1 MKLYIYIYQYTM
13 QPAKKNVLTTTQKN
27 THPVWGPP
35 GVYPARNLR
44 FLQVAVPMFWV
55 FLAAALLG
63 HRCGIEWNQLS
74 KVPET
79 NAKFITLGAHWI
91 CVFFCFCFWF
101 LKLVYLNWRSWWKP
115 CFGFMKFTTGCQHL
129 LIDDNERWWFLSNH
143 LDTFLNLCKYWLFW
157 CEKRTTPLNNIG
169 TQNDATFEAGDTST
183 IYQLYIHHQI
193 VWKQLHTF
201 YDIIRTCVY
210 IHTNIYKL
218 VLTFWSTAFSFQPTN
233 QKQQRHRSEVEN
245 PWFMW
250 PVRLCPSPSCCTF
263 GPLVHQLTV
272 GGPRLGCGRQRWSFF
287 LDDNGDDSKI
297 GSRLSMDAG
306 GDCEVFSWM

>member
-1 MKLYIYIYQYTM
+1 MLTDMISRIRTILTDTTKMYIGIWNCVYIYQYTM

-101 LKLVYLNWRSWWKP
+101 LKLVYLNWQRALVVSFQSSWHLFKP
-115 CFGFMKFTTGCQHL
+115 LQIL
-129 LIDDNERWWFLSNH
+129 
-143 LDTFLNLCKYWLFW
+143 TFLMWKKN
-157 CEKRTTPLNNIG
+157 
-169 TQNDATFEAGDTST
+169 DTS
-183 IYQLYIHHQI
+183 
-193 VWKQLHTF
+193 
-201 YDIIRTCVY
+201 
-210 IHTNIYKL
+210 
-218 VLTFWSTAFSFQPTN
+218 
-233 QKQQRHRSEVEN
+233 E
-245 PWFMW
+245 
-250 PVRLCPSPSCCTF
+250 
-263 GPLVHQLTV
+263 
-272 GGPRLGCGRQRWSFF
+272 
-287 LDDNGDDSKI
+287 
-297 GSRLSMDAG
+297 
-306 GDCEVFSWM
+306 